1 MLLFLVFS
9 YHFVFSWGNFL
20 IAVCGFP
27 KKFYAIFFYTTFS
40 EGRRTVHAHK
50 GVWLLIWPW
59 KRSQILLCNSD
70 DPQPPPP
77 PPRFDKKKRKS
88 TVDHNRN
95 KLDQVDEQDEE
106 LVYCTKG
113 SLCSRRSKA
122 TLLSTSTRNI
132 KGQGLLITCKV
143 KQRPAVNV
151 LIPPSN
157 CSPYYGTQFLS
168 KTQRGALHL
177 TQHILQTTSIQ
188 YAFDKKRLVYFPVL
202 WQNERLAFHSFTI
215 L

>member
-1 MLLFLVFS
+1 MPS
-9 YHFVFSWGNFL
+9 
-20 IAVCGFP
+20 
-27 KKFYAIFFYTTFS
+27 FFKTNFS
-40 EGRRTVHAHK
+40 EGRRTVHAQGGYECLFDSGNLHQY
-50 GVWLLIWPW
+50 
-59 KRSQILLCNSD
+59 RFNSD
-70 DPQPPPP
+70 DPEPPPL
-77 PPRFDKKKRKS
+77 RFDKKKRKP

-143 KQRPAVNV
+143 KQRRAVNT
-151 LIPPSN
+151 LIPPLPSN
-157 CSPYYGTQFLS
+157 CSPYYETQFLS

-177 TQHILQTTSIQ
+177 KQHILQT
-188 YAFDKKRLVYFPVL
+188 
-202 WQNERLAFHSFTI
+202 
-215 L
+215 